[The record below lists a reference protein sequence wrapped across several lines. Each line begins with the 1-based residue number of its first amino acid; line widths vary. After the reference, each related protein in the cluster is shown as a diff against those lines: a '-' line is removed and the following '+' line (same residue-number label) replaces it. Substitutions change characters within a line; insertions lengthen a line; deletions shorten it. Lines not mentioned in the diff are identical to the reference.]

1 MLRKFLISHRSC
13 AVFCIPFSLPAHPIM
28 IITTRCVG
36 LYHQQLSYC
45 IVQYIEKDPNT
56 AIAVLRGLFKYWP
69 WSSASKQV
77 STCRRGGEKRRR
89 EKEDCICM
97 YVYMC
102 MSILIA

>member
-1 MLRKFLISHRSC
+1 M
-13 AVFCIPFSLPAHPIM
+13 
-28 IITTRCVG
+28 G

-77 STCRRGGEKRRR
+77 ALCKESSSSLSFYLGG
-89 EKEDCICM
+89 
-97 YVYMC
+97 
-102 MSILIA
+102 AP

>member
-1 MLRKFLISHRSC
+1 MLWG
-13 AVFCIPFSLPAHPIM
+13 VPF
-28 IITTRCVG
+28 RCVG

-77 STCRRGGEKRRR
+77 Y
-89 EKEDCICM
+89 M
-97 YVYMC
+97 YTHLPGALFVKYGQ
-102 MSILIA
+102 LYAAK

>member
-1 MLRKFLISHRSC
+1 M
-13 AVFCIPFSLPAHPIM
+13 IM
-28 IITTRCVG
+28 TTRCVG

-77 STCRRGGEKRRR
+77 RTCRGEKRSGEVEERR
-89 EKEDCICM
+89 KGGVHLHVCVPHLCAR
-97 YVYMC
+97 V
-102 MSILIA
+102 LQG